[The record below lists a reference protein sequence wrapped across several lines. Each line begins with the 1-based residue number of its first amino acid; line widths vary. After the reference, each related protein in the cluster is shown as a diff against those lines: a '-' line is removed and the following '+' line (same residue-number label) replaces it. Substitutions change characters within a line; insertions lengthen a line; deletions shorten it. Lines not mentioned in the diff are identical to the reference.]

1 MEYIG
6 FLEHIMAFRSI
17 EAVIAPG
24 NLHFVGDGFRVHG
37 ILGREEPLTM
47 KRMSPFL
54 LMDYSPPHYFP
65 PNKGTPRGVASHPHR
80 GIETVTI
87 AYKGKVEHHDS
98 SGGGGII
105 AEGDVQWMTSGSG
118 ILHKEYHEKNF
129 GKKGGEMQMVQLW
142 VNLPAKDKMTRP
154 KYQNLNKKDLNKV
167 ELENNVGSIDIIA
180 GKYENYK
187 GPASTFS
194 PLSLFNVNLNKGK
207 GTNFSFDQNHNTGLL
222 VIKGSITVNN
232 TEKAPTNH
240 FVLFKNKGKEFTVR
254 ANEDSTILMLSGEP
268 IDEPIAS
275 YGPFVMNTNKEI
287 SQTIDDFNSGKFGHL
302 D

>member
-1 MEYIG
+1 
-6 FLEHIMAFRSI
+6 MAFRTI
-17 EAVIAPG
+17 EAVIPPG

-47 KRMSPFL
+47 KRLSPFL
-54 LMDYSPPHYFP
+54 LMDYGPTHYFP
-65 PNKGTPRGVASHPHR
+65 PNNGAPRGVGSHPHR

-105 AEGDVQWMTSGSG
+105 SEGDVQWMTSGSG

-142 VNLPAKDKMTRP
+142 VNLPAKDKMTTP
-154 KYQNLNKKDLNKV
+154 KYQNLNKNDLTKV

-180 GKYENYK
+180 GEFEKNK

-194 PLSLFNVNLNKGK
+194 PLSLFNVHLNKGK
-207 GTNFSFDQNHNTGLL
+207 GTSFSFDKNHNTGLL

-232 TEKAPTNH
+232 IEKAPANH
-240 FVLFKNKGKEFTVR
+240 FVLFENDGKEFTVR
-254 ANEDSTILMLSGEP
+254 ADEDATILILSGEP
-268 IDEPIAS
+268 LDEPIAS
-275 YGPFVMNTNKEI
+275 YGPFVMNTNEEI
-287 SQTIDDFNSGKFGHL
+287 KQTIDDFNSGKFGYL